1 MKGPLKDK
9 FNIMKSITSKKGEIK
24 KLIYKD
30 VGGTSFIRRGERK
43 PTYMKIFEKGLR
55 EKFFGEKGIVT
66 SQNAEL
72 QRYFLLEKLKKDNEL
87 KQQIDLGAL
96 TYLIL
101 KDKDNLQQKRIDNYK
116 QGHLE
121 RSKLF
126 KSENKHSP
134 LHVKKSSNEL
144 TQTISNFNFY
154 NHQSYKKTYT
164 KLIIKKIN
172 SVPIDTNPLSENSIQ
187 LPSRNKSFKK
197 QKKYVKGVISYS
209 GIGTMNQV
217 SKNSNSSIS
226 PFHYTDTN
234 NTNNNNI
241 NHSNCSNTIN
251 YSKHNEIYPQQYN
264 NNNTISITPY
274 QYQNDVPQTDRFT
287 LENQRSVSELH
298 KSRVKT
304 SPEHVTSRSLYNP
317 KKRKLFEE
325 SFFKKASLVQNKHSK
340 MDKTLVKIMSKSKQ
354 ARKTNNKKIPLV
366 LKKDIEII
374 LGTKLRKKKK
384 WDFQEI
390 PTEGKYSFMSNKKA
404 QMLEISDN
412 IMNMR
417 DNTLKEFGNQIQ
429 LSYWKKSDGDEN
441 NKPLESKYIKE
452 EIARKKM
459 LMRLNCG
466 LELMHKLS
474 YNVLHNK
481 KI

>member
-1 MKGPLKDK
+1 
-9 FNIMKSITSKKGEIK
+9 
-24 KLIYKD
+24 
-30 VGGTSFIRRGERK
+30 
-43 PTYMKIFEKGLR
+43 
-55 EKFFGEKGIVT
+55 
-66 SQNAEL
+66 
-72 QRYFLLEKLKKDNEL
+72 
-87 KQQIDLGAL
+87 
-96 TYLIL
+96 
-101 KDKDNLQQKRIDNYK
+101 
-116 QGHLE
+116 
-121 RSKLF
+121 
-126 KSENKHSP
+126 
-134 LHVKKSSNEL
+134 
-144 TQTISNFNFY
+144 
-154 NHQSYKKTYT
+154 
-164 KLIIKKIN
+164 
-172 SVPIDTNPLSENSIQ
+172 
-187 LPSRNKSFKK
+187 
-197 QKKYVKGVISYS
+197 
-209 GIGTMNQV
+209 
-217 SKNSNSSIS
+217 
-226 PFHYTDTN
+226 
-234 NTNNNNI
+234 
-241 NHSNCSNTIN
+241 
-251 YSKHNEIYPQQYN
+251 
-264 NNNTISITPY
+264 
-274 QYQNDVPQTDRFT
+274 
-287 LENQRSVSELH
+287 
-298 KSRVKT
+298 
-304 SPEHVTSRSLYNP
+304 
-317 KKRKLFEE
+317 
-325 SFFKKASLVQNKHSK
+325 